1 MDREQGMSANR
12 GDPIAFSENYPHE
25 DIFMQQA
32 RKNGIDLGADDP
44 TAAVGSLIQFIV
56 QTAKAKSIVEVG
68 TGSGVSALWA
78 FHAAAED
85 ATLTSIDSEREHLAS
100 ARSVLEEAGVAA
112 QRFRLITGN
121 IIEIVGKLADANY
134 DLMIVR
140 NPQDLLEVIQESFRL
155 LKPHGT
161 LLIDNA
167 MDGGR
172 VADPT
177 QRDFATISRRDAIK
191 AIKEDSRWSSALL
204 AVGGGVLVA
213 TKIH

>member
-1 MDREQGMSANR
+1 MSANR
-12 GDPIAFSENYPHE
+12 GDPIAFSESYPHE
-25 DIFMQQA
+25 DIFIQQA
-32 RKNGIDLGADDP
+32 RKYGEELGAQDP
-44 TAAVGSLIQFIV
+44 TPVVGSLIQFIAR
-56 QTAKAKSIVEVG
+56 TTSAKSIVEVG
-68 TGSGVSALWA
+68 TGSGVSGLWA
-78 FHAAAED
+78 FHGAGEES
-85 ATLTSIDSEREHLAS
+85 TLTSIDNEREHLAS
-100 ARSVLEEAGVAA
+100 ARSIFEEAGIAP

-167 MDGGR
+167 MDSGR

-177 QRDFATISRRDAIK
+177 QRDFDTISRRDAIK

-204 AVGGGVLVA
+204 SVGGGVLIA
-213 TKIH
+213 TKMG